1 MLNDKLNNLN
11 EIFDRKRDD
20 FLKLWED
27 RRREAIARVTVDDV
41 IENLPSMSVG
51 NVISIFEN
59 VSSEVLKTKGGKATI
74 NKFVKMVKEDKNLQN
89 TYMLKENV
97 FAGVNPNSARDVLN
111 ESLNTAK
118 ETNNIKAFKESKKN
132 ITNFVAEALR
142 KVSPVNIYEKVV
154 LDEETKKINDNLE
167 LLVWEKKTVKNA
179 GKRTESINETVDFMS
194 KSKQGKSQEDVFEEC
209 KKECINTISEA
220 WEHADAN
227 VRLKL
232 TEVKDRLSKKMYS
245 ELTAEDDIK
254 YMKELMQTIK

>member
-1 MLNDKLNNLN
+1 MLNDKLHNLN
-11 EIFDRKRDD
+11 EVFDRKRDE
-20 FLKLWED
+20 FLKMWEEK
-27 RRREAIARVTVDDV
+27 RKETIAKVTVDDV
-41 IENLPSMSVG
+41 IENLPSMSIG

-59 VSSEVLKTKGGKATI
+59 VSSEVLKTKGGKSTI
-74 NKFVKMVKEDKNLQN
+74 NKFVKMVKEDRNLQN

-97 FAGVNPNSARDVLN
+97 FSGVKPESAKDVLD
-111 ESLNTAK
+111 ESINTAK
-118 ETNNIKAFKESKKN
+118 ETNNIKSFKESKQK
-132 ITNFVAEALR
+132 IVKLVSESLK

-167 LLVWEKKTVKNA
+167 LLVWGKKTVKNA
-179 GKRTESINETVDFMS
+179 GKRTESVNETVNFMS
-194 KSKQGKSQEDVFEEC
+194 KSTNEKSKEDVFEEC
-209 KKECINTISEA
+209 KNECINTITEA

-254 YMKELMQTIK
+254 YMKELMNTIK

>member
-1 MLNDKLNNLN
+1 MLNDKIHSLN
-11 EIFDRKRDD
+11 EIFDKKRDD
-20 FLKLWED
+20 FLKLLED
-27 RRREAIARVTVDDV
+27 RRREAIAKATVEDV
-41 IENLPSMSVG
+41 IENLPNMSVG
-51 NVISIFEN
+51 NVLSIFEN
-59 VSSEVLKTKGGKATI
+59 VSSEVLKTKGGKKTI
-74 NKFVKMVKEDKNLQN
+74 NDFVKMVKEDKNLQN

-97 FAGVNPNSARDVLN
+97 FSGSISVSARDILV
-111 ESLNTAK
+111 ESINTAK
-118 ETNNIKAFKESKKN
+118 ENSNTKAFKESKKN
-132 ITNFVAEALR
+132 IVNFVAEALK

-154 LDEETKKINDNLE
+154 LDEEVKKINDNLE

-179 GKRTESINETVDFMS
+179 GKRTESLKETVDFMS
-194 KSKQGKSQEDVFEEC
+194 NDKKGKTQEDVFEEC
-209 KKECINTISEA
+209 KKECIDTISEA